1 MTVALLCAVVQ
12 GAWAQTEVGTE
23 EALKEAIKWG
33 GNGSYGPKSAKLA
46 ADITL
51 SSRLDIV
58 NGNNVTLDLNG
69 HNLSRSLS
77 SAADDGSVILV
88 ETGGQLTVKDSGN
101 NSGQITG
108 GKAIDGGGI
117 CNHGT
122 LTIEGGTIT
131 DCYAQNCGGGI
142 FNAPS
147 ATSGAASM
155 TLKGGR
161 ITGNTCGDRGAGVFN
176 YSGCTLNIQGT
187 VDVSGNTKGSEAN
200 NLYLDGESVIN
211 VTGALTGS
219 HIGVSIEQSGRTIT
233 KDYKKY
239 NPTADGA
246 TFFSSDNS
254 QFGIAQNG
262 DEMAIGTLVTFNV
275 RSWDEVNKQV
285 VTTQDTKACMLLEG
299 SHPDDWIGLT
309 NGYYVVNSGTT
320 EYNVLNIL
328 GNDVHLILAN
338 SAVLLC
344 AHVKLEGENK
354 LHIHDV
360 SNDNTG
366 RLEVVNVESYVS
378 YGSRGY
384 GRRTYRTTIRTG
396 IYLGAAALG
405 GGEDASMGSLYVHG
419 GTVYAEQGGRGAAIG
434 GGYQAGIG
442 GEMVVYAGTVE
453 ALLKSGE
460 SNLGAAIGGGYDHNQ
475 GGPVTIYGGK
485 VSAIADRNG
494 YCGAG
499 IGGGQRGN
507 GGTVTIWGGE
517 VFALGGKHSAGIGG
531 GYDKGAG
538 GDVHI
543 FGGTVEARGGNKS
556 SAIGSYDD
564 NDLGSIEFAD
574 KLIVT
579 GGYDEYKEGIHTTNP
594 TIERVFTSSE
604 REGACLWRRWV
615 RIEPCDHTA
624 PTVGS
629 DHTEAI
635 SYTYAGGDTHIM
647 QCRYCGYKEEQPHDF
662 GENNSQPCVC
672 GKQFNVDA
680 NMWDVTLHRT
690 TAAGST
696 SYADRTMMK
705 VLKGQKFTVPAV
717 NATQGLR
724 LMGYVKADE
733 APAGVALLESEQAS
747 LIKVGDVIDVTAD
760 MNLYPRYTYVFKN
773 EWTWNLDGET
783 PSATVTLSHA
793 ALSDVTFASTG
804 ADPQVTITTTELKE
818 TVTVIDEEEQESEEE
833 ITIGTRYTA
842 TCTYTLNGY
851 AYTFTSI
858 YDDIPVYVVLQD
870 GDDNDET
877 LNQYHNEDVDVILYD
892 RTLYK
897 DGGWNTICLPFNLS
911 EEQLASDACPLK
923 DATIK
928 TLDSSSFADGT
939 LTLNFKDASSIVAG
953 MPYIVKWKSGDN
965 ITAPVFTDVIISATE
980 TQAIKTTSTYF
991 VGSFSPVSLTG
1002 GDKSVLYLGAGNK
1015 LYYPSADMTIGS
1027 CRAYFKLKGITAGD
1041 ITSGAIELNFG
1052 EDEAT
1057 GVREVKEVRE
1067 VKDNSWYTLDGRRIS
1082 VPSATSVPSVL
1093 PKGVYIN
1100 NGKKIIIK

>member
-1 MTVALLCAVVQ
+1 MKKNFLLLTIALLCAVVQ
-12 GAWAQTEVGTE
+12 GVWAQTEVSTE
-23 EALKEAIKWG
+23 TELRAVIDAT
-33 GNGSYGPKSAKLA
+33 GSYKSVKMT
-46 ADITL
+46 ADIQL
-51 SSRLDIV
+51 GSRLVID
-58 NGNNVTLDLNG
+58 NGKNVTLDLNG
-69 HNLSRSLS
+69 HKLSRSLTEY
-77 SAADDGSVILV
+77 ADDGNVIRV
-88 ETGGQLTVKDSGN
+88 ETGGQLTVEDSGN

-108 GKAIDGGGI
+108 GKATDGGGI

-142 FNAPS
+142 YNAP
-147 ATSGAASM
+147 ATAGGYPT
-155 TLKGGR
+155 TLTVKGGTV
-161 ITGNTCGDRGAGVFN
+161 TGNTCGDRGAGVFN
-176 YSGCTLNIQGT
+176 YSGCTLNMQGE
-187 VDVSGNTKGSEAN
+187 VYVSGNTKGSEAN
-200 NLYLDGESVIN
+200 NLYLDGETVIT
-211 VTGALTGS
+211 VTGALMGS
-219 HIGVSIEQSGRTIT
+219 HIGVSIEQSYRTISSGYGT
-233 KDYKKY
+233 
-239 NPTADGA
+239 NNSADGA

-320 EYNVLNIL
+320 KYNVLNIL

-366 RLEVVNVESYVS
+366 RLEVVNITLAEMRANRWSLEH
-378 YGSRGY
+378 GY
-384 GRRTYRTTIRTG
+384 FFYSS
-396 IYLGAAALG
+396 IYKGAAAIG
-405 GGEDASMGSLYVHG
+405 GGENADMGNIYVHG
-419 GTVYAEQGGRGAAIG
+419 GTICARQAGHGAAIG

-442 GEMVVYAGTVE
+442 GEMVVYGGSVTAIVTNDD
-453 ALLKSGE
+453 SYR
-460 SNLGAAIGGGYDHNQ
+460 GAAIGGGYEGHQ
-475 GGPVTIYGGK
+475 GGPVTIYGGT
-485 VSAIADRNG
+485 VRAIGDNASI
-494 YCGAG
+494 CGAA
-499 IGGGQRGN
+499 IGGGIRGN
-507 GGTVTIWGGE
+507 GGPVNIWGGD
-517 VFALGGKHSAGIGG
+517 VLAMGGTSGGIGSG
-531 GYDKGAG
+531 TDGIG

-543 FGGTVEARGGNKS
+543 YGGTIEVLAGES
-556 SAIGSYDD
+556 CSAIGSNNSEDF
-564 NDLGSIEFAD
+564 GSIEFAD
-574 KLIVT
+574 KVKVT
-579 GGYDEYKEGIHTTNP
+579 GGSIFSKSFKTFTITPE
-594 TIERVFTSSE
+594 IERVFTSSE

-680 NMWDVTLHRT
+680 NMWDVTLHRAN
-690 TAAGST
+690 AAGST

-760 MNLYPRYTYVFKN
+760 MNLYSRYTYVFKN
-773 EWTWNLDGET
+773 EWTWNLEGET

-804 ADPQVTITTTELKE
+804 ANPQVTITTTELKE

-877 LNQYHNEDVDVILYD
+877 LNQYLNEDVDVILYD

-939 LTLNFKDASSIVAG
+939 LTLTFTDATSIEAG
-953 MPYIVKWKSGDN
+953 KPYLIKWASGSGNRTNPSFTGVTISD
-965 ITAPVFTDVIISATE
+965 ILAPVETDYVD
-980 TQAIKTTSTYF
+980 F
-991 VGSFSPVSLTG
+991 VGFFSPVSLTG
-1002 GDKSVLYLGAGNK
+1002 GDKTVLYLGADNT
-1015 LYYPSADMTIGS
+1015 LYYPSTDMTVGS
-1027 CRAYFKLKGITAGD
+1027 CRAVFQLKGIEAGD
-1041 ITSGAIELNFG
+1041 LAQQARAIVLNFG
-1052 EDEAT
+1052 DGEETT
-1057 GVREVKEVRE
+1057 G
-1067 VKDNSWYTLDGRRIS
+1067 IS
-1082 VPSATSVPSVL
+1082 SLTPNPS
-1093 PKGVYIN
+1093 PKGEGIWYDLQGRKLSGKPTQKGIYIN
-1100 NGKKIIIK
+1100 HGNKVVIK

>member
-1 MTVALLCAVVQ
+1 MTKKLFLLTIALLCAVVQ
-12 GAWAQTEVGTE
+12 GVWAQTEVSTE

-69 HNLSRSLS
+69 HNLSRSLTDY
-77 SAADDGSVILV
+77 ADDGNVVRV
-88 ETGGQLTVKDSGN
+88 EVGGQLTVKDSGGN

-108 GKAIDGGGI
+108 GKAINGGGI

-131 DCYAQNCGGGI
+131 GCSASTNGGGI
-142 FNAPS
+142 YNAPE
-147 ATSGAASM
+147 TSGAVSM

-161 ITGNTCGDRGAGVFN
+161 ITGNTCGDRGAGIFN
-176 YSGCTLNIQGT
+176 YSGCYLYIQGT

-200 NLYLDGESVIN
+200 NVYLDGETVIT

-219 HIGVSIEQSGRTIT
+219 QIGVSVAQNGRTIT
-233 KDYKKY
+233 NGYKTN
-239 NPTADGA
+239 NPTTDC
-246 TFFSSDNS
+246 TTIFSSDDS
-254 QFGIAQNG
+254 QYGVAQNY
-262 DEMAIGTLVTFNV
+262 DELVYGTVVTFNV
-275 RSWDEVNKQV
+275 CSWDEVNKQV
-285 VTTQDTKACMLLEG
+285 VTTQETKACTLLEG
-299 SHPDDWIGLT
+299 NHDEEWIGLT

-320 EYNVLNIL
+320 KYNVLNIL

-366 RLEVVNVESYVS
+366 RLEVVNITLAEMRANRWSLEH
-378 YGSRGY
+378 GY
-384 GRRTYRTTIRTG
+384 YF
-396 IYLGAAALG
+396 YSSLYKGAAAIG
-405 GGEDASMGSLYVHG
+405 GGENADMGNIYVHG
-419 GTVYAEQGGRGAAIG
+419 GTICARQAGHGAAIG

-442 GEMVVYAGTVE
+442 GEMVVYGGSVTAIVTNDD
-453 ALLKSGE
+453 SYR
-460 SNLGAAIGGGYDHNQ
+460 GAAIGGGYEGHQ
-475 GGPVTIYGGK
+475 GGPVTIYGGT
-485 VSAIADRNG
+485 VRAIGDNASI
-494 YCGAG
+494 CGAA
-499 IGGGQRGN
+499 IGGGIRGN
-507 GGTVTIWGGE
+507 GGPVNIWGGD
-517 VFALGGKHSAGIGG
+517 VLAMGGTSGGIGSG
-531 GYDKGAG
+531 TDGIG

-543 FGGTVEARGGNKS
+543 YGGTIEVLAGES
-556 SAIGSYDD
+556 CSAIGSNNSEDF
-564 NDLGSIEFAD
+564 GSIEFAD
-574 KLIVT
+574 KVKVT
-579 GGYDEYKEGIHTTNP
+579 GGSIFSKSFKTFTITPE
-594 TIERVFTSSE
+594 IERVFTSSE

-680 NMWDVTLHRT
+680 NMWDVTLHRA

-773 EWTWNLDGET
+773 EWTWNLEGET

-858 YDDIPVYVVLQD
+858 YDDIPVYMVLQD

-877 LNQYHNEDVDVILYD
+877 LNQYLNEDVDVILYD

-953 MPYIVKWKSGDN
+953 MPYIVKWESGDN

-980 TQAIKTTSTYF
+980 TQAIETTSTYF

-1027 CRAYFKLKGITAGD
+1027 CRAVFQLKGIEAGD
-1041 ITSGAIELNFG
+1041 LAQQARAIVLNFG
-1052 EDEAT
+1052 NGETTRISGLSPDPSPKGE
-1057 GVREVKEVRE
+1057 G
-1067 VKDNSWYTLDGRRIS
+1067 SWYDLQGRRIS
-1082 VPSATSVPSVL
+1082 GKPTVH
-1093 PKGVYIN
+1093 GIYIN
-1100 NGKKIIIK
+1100 NGKRVVIK